1 MSSMFMKRHK
11 GNITFW
17 ATGYMWIITSMVV
30 LYLLITH
37 VTIDEIKCSIEDI
50 ITSSVLSAA
59 LIDNDRY
66 AISGDLYI
74 QDYEDCMKRFEHY
87 FSELEGIGSFDS
99 SGRADGPTDHTY
111 LDFRTGDKVVI
122 KKFIIYNVSNTPNDI
137 GHLIGEQYTFD
148 NGHWAAIPSVDF
160 GSTSNP
166 YVKTPLNKPVINTCI
181 YVEMELP
188 INAHY
193 FGIKG
198 KITKA
203 QTVAIETK

>member
-1 MSSMFMKRHK
+1 MKKYK

-17 ATGYMWIITSMVV
+17 ATGYMWIITSMAI
-30 LYLLITH
+30 LYLLIAY

-50 ITSSVLSAA
+50 ITSSALSAA

-74 QDYEDCMKRFEHY
+74 QDYEDCIEKFEHY
-87 FSELEGIGSFDS
+87 FAELEGINNFDT
-99 SGRADGPTDHTY
+99 SGKADGPSEHAY
-111 LDFRTGDKVVI
+111 LNFKTGDKVII
-122 KKFIIYNVSNTPNDI
+122 KKFIIYNVSNTPNSV
-137 GHLIGEQYTFD
+137 GHFTGEQYTFN
-148 NGHWAAIPSVDF
+148 NGHWATLTSVDF
-160 GSTSNP
+160 GSASDS
-166 YVKTPLNKPVINTCI
+166 YIKTPLNKPVTTTCI

-188 INAHY
+188 INVHF

-203 QTVAIETK
+203 QTIAIETK